1 MAMRLYGSKLST
13 CTQRV
18 MLVFNELDLSYELI
32 SIDMKRGEHKTPD
45 FIRDV
50 HPFGKLP
57 AFEDGSLHIFE
68 SRAICR
74 YLVAK
79 YASPDSVMP
88 PPTKLEEIARFE
100 QVASVE
106 SSYFD
111 TSIFKIAYEKMFK
124 QFFGLGEADTAEMR
138 KSENDLKEVLDYYD
152 RVLASQRYL
161 TGSTVLMQIIL
172 QKVSLVDLFHLP
184 WLHFLPRLGIEDEI
198 LSRKNVAVWCERL
211 EQRATWC
218 KVVQEIAS

>member
-18 MLVFNELDLSYELI
+18 MLVLNELDLSYELI
-32 SIDMKRGEHKTPD
+32 SIDMKKGEHKTPD
-45 FIRDV
+45 FIRDA

-79 YASPDSVMP
+79 YASPDSVML

-111 TSIFKIAYEKMFK
+111 TSIFKIAYEKIFK

-152 RVLASQRYL
+152 QVLASQQYL
-161 TGSTVLMQIIL
+161 TGS
-172 QKVSLVDLFHLP
+172 KVSLVDLFHLP
-184 WLHFLPRLGIEDEI
+184 WLHFFSRLGIENEI

-211 EQRATWC
+211 ELRATWC
-218 KVVQEIAS
+218 KVVQQIAS

>member
-1 MAMRLYGSKLST
+1 RERNNGYATLWFQAVNLYTEGDA
-13 CTQRV
+13 R
-18 MLVFNELDLSYELI
+18 
-32 SIDMKRGEHKTPD
+32 TPD

-161 TGSTVLMQIIL
+161 TGS
-172 QKVSLVDLFHLP
+172 KVSLVDLFHLP

>member
-18 MLVFNELDLSYELI
+18 MLVLNELDLSYELI
-32 SIDMKRGEHKTPD
+32 N

-79 YASPDSVMP
+79 YASPDSVML
-88 PPTKLEEIARFE
+88 PPTKLEDIASFE

-161 TGSTVLMQIIL
+161 TGS
-172 QKVSLVDLFHLP
+172 KVSLVDLFHLP

>member
-1 MAMRLYGSKLST
+1 
-13 CTQRV
+13 
-18 MLVFNELDLSYELI
+18 MLVLNELDLSYELI
-32 SIDMKRGEHKTPD
+32 SIDMKRGEHKTSD

-79 YASPDSVMP
+79 YASPDSVMLS
-88 PPTKLEEIARFE
+88 PTKLEDIASFE

-152 RVLASQRYL
+152 QVLASQRYL
-161 TGSTVLMQIIL
+161 TGS
-172 QKVSLVDLFHLP
+172 VSQ
-184 WLHFLPRLGIEDEI
+184 
-198 LSRKNVAVWCERL
+198 S
-211 EQRATWC
+211 RATS
-218 KVVQEIAS
+218 EDSADANHPTESITG

>member
-1 MAMRLYGSKLST
+1 
-13 CTQRV
+13 
-18 MLVFNELDLSYELI
+18 
-32 SIDMKRGEHKTPD
+32 
-45 FIRDV
+45 
-50 HPFGKLP
+50 
-57 AFEDGSLHIFE
+57 
-68 SRAICR
+68 
-74 YLVAK
+74 
-79 YASPDSVMP
+79 MP

-161 TGSTVLMQIIL
+161 TGS
-172 QKVSLVDLFHLP
+172 KVSLVDLFHLP

>member
-18 MLVFNELDLSYELI
+18 MLVLNELDLSYELI

-138 KSENDLKEVLDYYD
+138 RSENDLKEVLDYYD
-152 RVLASQRYL
+152 QVLASQQYL
-161 TGSTVLMQIIL
+161 TRSYHWLTCSISHGFIFFPALGSKT
-172 QKVSLVDLFHLP
+172 KFC
-184 WLHFLPRLGIEDEI
+184 LGRMSQSGVNDW
-198 LSRKNVAVWCERL
+198 SSER
-211 EQRATWC
+211 RGAKSC
-218 KVVQEIAS
+218 S

>member
-1 MAMRLYGSKLST
+1 
-13 CTQRV
+13 
-18 MLVFNELDLSYELI
+18 
-32 SIDMKRGEHKTPD
+32 MKRGEHKTPD

-79 YASPDSVMP
+79 YASPDSVML
-88 PPTKLEEIARFE
+88 PPTKLGDIASFE

-152 RVLASQRYL
+152 QVLASQQYL
-161 TGSTVLMQIIL
+161 TGSY
-172 QKVSLVDLFHLP
+172 H
-184 WLHFLPRLGIEDEI
+184 WLTCSISRGFTFFPALGSKTNSC
-198 LSRKNVAVWCERL
+198 LERMSQSGVNDWSS
-211 EQRATWC
+211 ERRGAKSC
-218 KVVQEIAS
+218 R

>member
-18 MLVFNELDLSYELI
+18 MLVLNELDLSYELI

-161 TGSTVLMQIIL
+161 TGS
-172 QKVSLVDLFHLP
+172 KVSLVDLFHLP